1 MCYTAIILYCENGG
15 TLMPTLSRILIVDDD
30 PDIRNVL
37 TLLLKGNYH
46 VAEAADGASAVEY
59 MRRNPDTDLVV
70 LDVMMPGMD
79 GLETCARLREFS
91 NAPVLFLTAKSAE
104 QDRVSAYQSGGDDFL
119 SKPFSQAELLAK
131 IGSLLRRYQE
141 YRGKPAGVLSI
152 DTLELDF
159 ANRSVT
165 SLGKPVPLTDTE
177 YAILEYLVKNR
188 GSVVTAADLYEAVW
202 GEKFL
207 SGSGNTVMVHVLNLR
222 KKIEENP
229 SKPKIVRTIWGR
241 GYQID

>member
-1 MCYTAIILYCENGG
+1 MAA
-15 TLMPTLSRILIVDDD
+15 LSRILIVDDA

-37 TLLLKGNYH
+37 KLLLKDSYF
-46 VAEAADGASAVEY
+46 VAEAADGAAAVDY
-59 MRRNPDTDLVV
+59 MRQNPDTDLVV

-79 GLETCARLREFS
+79 GLEACGKIREFS
-91 NAPVLFLTAKSAE
+91 NAPILFLTAKSAE
-104 QDRVSAYQSGGDDFL
+104 QDMVSAYQSGGDDFL
-119 SKPFSQAELLAK
+119 SKPFSQGELLAK
-131 IGSLLRRYQE
+131 IGSLLRRYQQ
-141 YRGKPAGVLSI
+141 YRGKVAGSLTI

-159 ANRSVT
+159 AERSVK
-165 SLGKPVPLTDTE
+165 SLGKTVPLTDTE

-188 GSVVTAADLYEAVW
+188 GTVVTAADLYEAVW

-229 SKPKIVRTIWGR
+229 SKPKILRTVWGR